1 MRHHGWILALGI
13 ALGGCAA
20 GPAVEPPAP
29 TPGQPAGLAA
39 AYAEAAKA
47 GGRLYALD
55 PAASSVRILVF
66 RGGRA
71 ARLGHNHVLSAPR
84 FEGFVL
90 VPDDGPEH
98 ARFDLAFRLDQLE
111 VDAPALRRELGP
123 GFATAITPEAVAATR
138 EHMLGEDNM
147 QAARYPYVRIH
158 SLRIVG
164 AAPYFAA
171 EVAVELHGTVRTL
184 WLPLTVEGLPGQVSV
199 EGSFVLRQSDFG
211 VQPYSVLGGLLSVRD
226 EVLVR
231 FKLAGK

>member
-13 ALGGCAA
+13 ALAGCAA
-20 GPAVEPPAP
+20 GPAMEQPAA
-29 TPGQPAGLAA
+29 TPGQQAGLAA
-39 AYAEAAKA
+39 TYAEAAKA

-66 RGGRA
+66 RGGRT

-111 VDAPALRRELGP
+111 VDDPALRRELGP
-123 GFATAITPEAVAATR
+123 GFATVIPPEAVAATR

-147 QAARYPYVRIH
+147 QAARFPDVRIH
-158 SLRIVG
+158 SQRIVG
-164 AAPYFAA
+164 TAPYFAA
-171 EVAVELHGTVRTL
+171 EVAVELHGVTRTL
-184 WLPLTVEGLPGQVSV
+184 WLPLTVEGLPGQVSA

-211 VQPYSVLGGLLSVRD
+211 VKPYSVLGGLLAVQD
-226 EVLVR
+226 AVLVR
-231 FKLAGK
+231 FKLLGR